1 MTFVSR
7 LLDVQRLTFF
17 ATFRDIPLPSGYR
30 ECMTFALAFAD
41 LDAAAPRQRA
51 RCAATGRFVAWSKV
65 PQLRVP
71 GAPRVIVIPAPVV
84 EVVEVAEVA
93 PAAPVAEVAPVAVA
107 DGAVAEVAPPAVAAL
122 LNGVRAAG
130 ASLVAGAAALV
141 GAAGRWFRSKASALV
156 AGARA
161 AVAAGALAIGDGAP
175 PVSGGAAAGGAPPV
189 VEVERVTQ

>member
-1 MTFVSR
+1 
-7 LLDVQRLTFF
+7 
-17 ATFRDIPLPSGYR
+17 
-30 ECMTFALAFAD
+30 MTFALAFAD

-71 GAPRVIVIPAPVV
+71 GAPRIVVIAAPVA
-84 EVVEVAEVA
+84 EVVEAAEVA
-93 PAAPVAEVAPVAVA
+93 PAAPVAEVAP
-107 DGAVAEVAPPAVAAL
+107 PAVTTLPNSAREAGPSL
-122 LNGVRAAG
+122 VDGVR
-130 ASLVAGAAALV
+130 SLV

-175 PVSGGAAAGGAPPV
+175 PVDAAADAGAPLV
-189 VEVERVTQ
+189 KEVSRVTQ